1 MNNARATLAELEG
14 LLGRLPGVSVVSTE
28 APPGHLTIIMRI
40 EKIESL
46 APVVYC
52 VGGANVHLDLWST
65 APPESLTERTNPTHL
80 RYRVI
85 AKDSKDRPNG
95 ALDDLQSFGVYLV
108 WYLHAAGALDTEEAN
123 RLLTKWDGQLVTSA
137 KPKYR

>member
-1 MNNARATLAELEG
+1 MSSARATLAELGG

-40 EKIESL
+40 ERIESL
-46 APVVYC
+46 GPIVYR
-52 VGGANVHLDLWST
+52 VGGANAHFDIWTT
-65 APPESLTERTNPTHL
+65 APPEPIVERANPSHL

-85 AKDSKDRPNG
+85 AKDSEDRPNG
-95 ALDDLQSFGVYLV
+95 ALDDMQFFGVYLV
-108 WYLHAAGALDTEEAN
+108 WYLHAVGALDTNEAN
-123 RLLTKWDGQLVTSA
+123 RLLTDWDGQLVAST